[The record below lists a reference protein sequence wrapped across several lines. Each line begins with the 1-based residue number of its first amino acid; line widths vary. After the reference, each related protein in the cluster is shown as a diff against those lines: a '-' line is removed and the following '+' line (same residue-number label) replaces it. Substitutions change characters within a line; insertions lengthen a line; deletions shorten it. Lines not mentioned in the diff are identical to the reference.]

1 MNLHTPLLALVICSL
16 VFLVGC
22 DDDDISI
29 HSDYGGFVTALKN
42 GEEWRGYS
50 SGYFSLGRAEQ
61 DTVDLQVAIF
71 DERGGTPIETVTFSN
86 VPYQVGKCALYE
98 NIPLVNIP
106 CEASHGTLF
115 GHQVS
120 GHYTVDFR
128 DTTNF
133 LEITEVDHGRN
144 ELRGMFRA
152 TMIRKV
158 VNPPAGYIP
167 DTVRFTK
174 GEFLAEI
181 REL

>member
-1 MNLHTPLLALVICSL
+1 MKKNSLWFLAGL
-16 VFLVGC
+16 VFCLIAC
-22 DDDDISI
+22 EDDDIPIPSV
-29 HSDYGGFVTALKN
+29 YGGYVTALKN
-42 GEEWRGYS
+42 GEQWDGLSWMTYS
-50 SGYFSLGRAEQ
+50 LCDCTDSVG
-61 DTVDLQVAIF
+61 LQVAIF

-133 LEITEVDHGRN
+133 LEITEVDYGRN
-144 ELRGMFRA
+144 ELRGRFQA
-152 TMIRKV
+152 TMIRVV

-167 DTVRFTK
+167 DTVRFTN